1 MNSDIKISWNNPEK
15 RGRPIFSW
23 RVWVPTETPH
33 RSCLISYLIL
43 IGYWSIAAN
52 YVSLRIFTDRNL
64 CYSGAAFEPRTAP
77 LFDWQTRNFSTIN
90 QQWILWLFTKY
101 LMDMFPSFWIIR
113 PLAFGKF
120 WIFHPHRDIPLIT
133 LFLGIMH
140 SLFIQGLKDHRYF
153 DVGAK
158 FLV

>member
-64 CYSGAAFEPRTAP
+64 CYSGAAFEPRTPP

-90 QQWILWLFTKY
+90 QQWILWLFTKSY
-101 LMDMFPSFWIIR
+101 GYVSKFLDYQTFSFWEVLNFSPPQR
-113 PLAFGKF
+113 YSANN
-120 WIFHPHRDIPLIT
+120 
-133 LFLGIMH
+133 
-140 SLFIQGLKDHRYF
+140 FISRNNTQFIYSRSQRS
-153 DVGAK
+153 
-158 FLV
+158 